1 MSICEEINRSVGALF
16 TCRDEGDFV
25 RLRTP
30 FLYPDGDVIDL
41 FARVTGEVMTLT
53 DLGETLRWLRM
64 QTLSQRRSP
73 KQQQLIQD
81 VIVTHGV
88 EFYRGM
94 LNVRVES
101 VEQVSPAVMRLAQ
114 AALRIA
120 DIWFTFRTRAV
131 ESVADEVADY
141 FAEKDIPFDRRQ
153 QLIGRSGKPWRP
165 DFHTR
170 LPQRSALIN
179 VLSTG
184 SRTMARGVVEH
195 VVTQWHD
202 LSYLKMGPESLK
214 FVSLFDDTVDVWS
227 ESDRALVGDFSEIA
241 LWSQPDELLDLIA
254 A

>member
-1 MSICEEINRSVGALF
+1 MSICEEVNRSAGALF
-16 TCRDEGDFV
+16 TCREEGDYV

-41 FARVTGEVMTLT
+41 FVRRSGSTLTLT
-53 DLGETLRWLRM
+53 DFGETLRWLRM
-64 QTLSQRRSP
+64 QSLSQRRSP

-81 VIVTHGV
+81 VVLTHGV
-88 EFYRGM
+88 ELFRGM

-101 VEQVSPAVMRLAQ
+101 LDALSAAVMRLSQ
-114 AALRIA
+114 AVLRVS
-120 DIWFTFRTRAV
+120 DLWFTFRTRAV
-131 ESVADEVADY
+131 ESIVDEVADY
-141 FAEKDIPFDRRQ
+141 FVEKSVSFERGQ
-153 QLIGRSGKPWRP
+153 QLVGRSGKPWRP

-170 LPQRSALIN
+170 LPQRSALVN

-184 SRTMARGVVEH
+184 SRSMARGVVEH

-214 FVSLFDDTVDVWS
+214 FVSLFDDTIDVWNDT
-227 ESDRALVGDFSEIA
+227 DRALVSDFSEVA
-241 LWSQPDELLDLIA
+241 LWSKPDDLLEVLA

>member
-1 MSICEEINRSVGALF
+1 MSICEEINRSIGALF
-16 TCRDEGDFV
+16 TCRDEGEFV

-41 FARVTGEVMTLT
+41 FVRPNGSVMTLT

-64 QTLSQRRSP
+64 QSLSQRRSP

-88 EFYRGM
+88 EFFRGM

-101 VEQVSPAVMRLAQ
+101 LGDLSGAVMRLSQ
-114 AALRIA
+114 AALRIS

-141 FAEKDIPFDRRQ
+141 FTEKAVPFDRGQ
-153 QLIGRSGKPWRP
+153 QLQGRSGKPWRP

-170 LPQRSALIN
+170 LPHRSALVN

-184 SRTMARGVVEH
+184 SKTMARGVIEH

-214 FVSLFDDTVDVWS
+214 FVSLFDDTVDVWN
-227 ESDRALVGDFSEIA
+227 ETDRSLVGDFSEIA
-241 LWSQPDELLDLIA
+241 LWSKPDDLLDLLA